1 MSHDKNQHLLIGLTG
16 GIGSGKSAVSQTFE
30 KLGVRVID
38 TDQISQHLTQSQG
51 AAIPAIRETFG
62 AEFIDASGA
71 LDRSKMRERI
81 FSNPADKKRLEAIL
95 HPAILAE
102 VKYQASTDTDAPYT
116 IMVVPL
122 LFESDNYRSWLHR
135 TVTVDCSEEM
145 QISRTMLRSQLSR
158 PQALAI
164 MAQQISRAERLALS
178 DDIIHNEGDWEN
190 LANQVQQ
197 LHQKY
202 LTIIAGSD

>member
-16 GIGSGKSAVSQTFE
+16 GIGSGKSAAAQTFE

-38 TDQISQHLTQSQG
+38 TDQISQQLTQSQG
-51 AAIPAIRETFG
+51 SAIPAIRETFG
-62 AEFIDASGA
+62 SELIDASGA

-102 VKYQASTDTDAPYT
+102 VKRQASTDTDAPYT
-116 IMVVPL
+116 IIVVPL
-122 LFESDNYRSWLHR
+122 LFESDNYLSWLHR
-135 TVTVDCSEEM
+135 TVTVDCSEEL
-145 QISRTMLRSQLSR
+145 QVSRTMLRSQLSR
-158 PQALAI
+158 PQVLAV
-164 MAQQISRAERLALS
+164 MAQQMSRTERLGLS

-197 LHQKY
+197 LHQQY
-202 LTIIAGSD
+202 LTINAGSD

>member
-1 MSHDKNQHLLIGLTG
+1 MSHGASHHLLIGLTG
-16 GIGSGKSAVSQTFE
+16 GIGSGKSAVANIFE

-38 TDQISQHLTQSQG
+38 TDQISLQLTQAHG
-51 AAIPAIRETFG
+51 AAISAIQEAFG
-62 AEFIDASGA
+62 SEYIDSTGA

-102 VKYQASTDTDAPYT
+102 VKRQALADTVAPYT
-116 IMVVPL
+116 IIVVPL

-135 TVTVDCSEEM
+135 TVTVDCSEEL

-158 PQALAI
+158 PQVLAV
-164 MAQQISRAERLALS
+164 MAQQMGRAERLALS
-178 DDIIHNEGDWEN
+178 DHIIHNNGDWEN

-197 LHQKY
+197 LHQQY
-202 LTIIAGSD
+202 LTINAGSD